1 MPETI
6 PRLNSEDR
14 DNLVAYL
21 DGELDEP
28 STRRIERAL
37 AGSEVARHEVEMLTR
52 TWELLDLLP
61 TVVAPADFT
70 QRTVTAARELE
81 TTVPLARRP
90 WYRAA
95 RCGLTVAG
103 WACALAGAAVV
114 GFLAA
119 HRWVPGAHDPVV
131 RDLDLLQNLG
141 DLREAGSVEFLRELE
156 ASGLLDRVDPE
167 EDPAEAP
174 PIAPPAAGVAP

>member
-6 PRLNSEDR
+6 PRLNAEDR

-61 TVVAPADFT
+61 TEIAPADFT
-70 QRTVTAARELE
+70 QRTVTAARSLD
-81 TTVPLARRP
+81 TTVPLHRRP
-90 WYRAA
+90 WFRAA
-95 RCGLTVAG
+95 RRGATAAG
-103 WACALAGAAVV
+103 WVAALAGAGTLGYV
-114 GFLAA
+114 AA
-119 HRWVPGAHDPVV
+119 NRWVPRENDPVV
-131 RDLDLLQNLG
+131 RDLELLQNLG
-141 DLREAGSVEFLRELE
+141 ELREAGGVDFLRELE
-156 ASGLLDRVDPE
+156 ASGLLDRLA
-167 EDPAEAP
+167 PADDATASAP
-174 PIAPPAAGVAP
+174 PPDGDTP